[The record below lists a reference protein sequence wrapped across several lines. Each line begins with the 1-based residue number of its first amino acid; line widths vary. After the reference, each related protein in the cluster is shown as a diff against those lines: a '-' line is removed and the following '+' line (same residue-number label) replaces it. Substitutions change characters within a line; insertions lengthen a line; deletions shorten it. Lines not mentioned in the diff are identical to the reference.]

1 MPASHNLNIHMYSL
15 EEILGLFDLTYDL
28 DSEGVKRAKRKVLML
43 HPDKSRLP
51 ADYFLFYKKA
61 FEIVV
66 QYYEE
71 QTRHTRKTSV
81 DPVYSHLNEAEKS
94 VKKTI
99 NGIKN
104 EDFQRKFNE
113 LFEKNVSVK
122 PDPHRNE
129 WFKNDEPMYGKMD
142 NVSAQTM
149 GRAFDTIKSSN
160 AIISRNAGVQTLRGG
175 GGTNL
180 YEDAD
185 DDGYVTCDPF
195 SKLKFEDLRKV
206 HKDQTVLAV
215 SERDYESVQKYNSMD
230 HLIQERGR
238 AGLTPLEKSEA
249 ERILE
254 TRQKEHE
261 RLIMRKQHEATLKA
275 MENEKMG
282 QALLSNFLRLGN

>member
-1 MPASHNLNIHMYSL
+1 MATSHNLNIHMYSL

-28 DSEGVKRAKRKVLML
+28 DAEGVKRAKRKVLML

-61 FEIVV
+61 FDIVV
-66 QYYEE
+66 SYYEE
-71 QTRHTRKTSV
+71 QTRHTRKPNTAT
-81 DPVYSHLNEAEKS
+81 VYSHINEADKN

-113 LFEKNVSVK
+113 LFEKNVSTK
-122 PDPHRNE
+122 PDPGKNE
-129 WFKNDEPMYGKMD
+129 WFKNSDPLYSNME
-142 NVSAQTM
+142 NVSAHNM

-160 AIISRNAGVQTLRGG
+160 AVVMRNTGIQTLGG

-180 YEDAD
+180 YDDET

-195 SKLKFEDLRKV
+195 SKLKFDDLRKV

-215 SERDYESVQKYNSMD
+215 SERDYESVQKYSSMD

-238 AGLTPLEKSEA
+238 ASLTPLEKGDSE
-249 ERILE
+249 RMLE

-275 MENEKMG
+275 MENEKKG